1 MFKKLIFFVIY
12 SAFAIVS
19 LANDVIVLNSN
30 LNIKKI
36 GSKIYYYIDADKALS
51 YNNVIEQSF
60 QKEFVKSNKDIPFFD
75 YQNYTVWL
83 KFTIHNN
90 TESENRFFLII
101 DYPLLYK
108 IRLYVPHNDGIDTLF
123 SGDGYKFSK
132 RSILHT
138 SNIFELNLS
147 PGNTQTYYC
156 AVKSDGDV
164 ITLPISISSPE
175 YFYEKSE
182 TRPLFLGFFYGILV
196 LVVLLNLFFYFS
208 MRDFS
213 FLYYVLF
220 TFSIGVFLF
229 IRDGYAFKYFWP
241 SSPAWANLSV
251 VLFSMLSIISVMLL
265 IKSVLQTRK
274 NFPVFDKILVAFI
287 IITSILSISAVFSQ
301 SMYRFMISFGNIITA
316 VTTIVC
322 IVIAILARRKKI
334 YFTKYF
340 IAALFFIIIGG
351 VWVVMKN
358 AGIPGIFQFEH
369 GMKFATAIVL
379 LILAYGMT
387 KKFTKL
393 LNQSKQEAINRLEEI
408 NLMKERANIL
418 LEEEVKKRTHELNE
432 SYKELHELNQ
442 EILTQKEEIESQNN
456 AIQIQRDIAIQ
467 QKEHIEKQNIAITN
481 SINYAKRIQQALL
494 SEICIL
500 SECQNGL
507 PGISE
512 CFVMFKPKEIVSGD
526 FYYATRFND
535 KLIIAVADCTGHG
548 VPGGFMSMLGISF
561 LNEIINIAHNLDA
574 KDIVHQLR
582 DNVTATLLNAGK
594 KDKDDY
600 LLMDGMNIAIV
611 IIDLSKK
618 ILQYSGAFNPII
630 LVRDNNLHCY
640 TLDRQAIGIFIKKK
654 KDFHNYNVDLKDGD
668 MVYIYS
674 DGFIDQF
681 DEEGSE
687 RFKVFR
693 FQELLLSIN
702 ELPAKEQKEKLDE
715 VFHKWKGS
723 NDQIDDVTVLGF
735 RV

>member
-1 MFKKLIFFVIY
+1 MRKRLVLFFV
-12 SAFAIVS
+12 FALFAGFSI
-19 LANDVIVLNSN
+19 ANDIIIINDD

-36 GSKIYYYIDADKALS
+36 GSKVYYYLDSDKSLS
-51 YNNVIEQSF
+51 YCQVVEDSF
-60 QKEFVKSNKDIPFFD
+60 QNQFVQSDKDVPFFD
-75 YQNYTVWL
+75 YQNATVWL
-83 KFTIHNN
+83 KLTVQNN

-108 IRLYVPHNDGIDTLF
+108 IRLFVPTDEGIDTLY
-123 SGDGYKFSK
+123 SGDGYPFHN
-132 RSILHT
+132 RSIQHT
-138 SNIFELNLS
+138 SNVFEINLL
-147 PGNTQTYYC
+147 PGYSQTYYC
-156 AVKSDGDV
+156 SIESDGDV
-164 ITLPISISSPE
+164 ITIPVSISSPQ
-175 YFYEKSE
+175 YLYEKSE

-208 MRDFS
+208 MRDYS

-229 IRDGYAFKYFWP
+229 IRDGFAFKYYWP
-241 SSPAWANLSV
+241 SSPEWANLSV
-251 VLFSMLSIISVMLL
+251 VVFAMVSIISVMLL
-265 IKSVLQTRK
+265 IKSALQTRK

-287 IITSILSISAVFSQ
+287 IITSILSISTVFSQ

-316 VTTIVC
+316 VTTLFC
-322 IVIAILARRKKI
+322 IVIALFAWRKKL

-351 VWVVMKN
+351 LWVVMKN

-369 GMKFATAIVL
+369 GMKFATAFVL
-379 LILAYGMT
+379 LVLAYGMT

-418 LEEEVKKRTHELNE
+418 LEDEVKKRTHELNE

-456 AIQIQRDIAIQ
+456 SIQIQRDIAIQ
-467 QKEHIEKQNIAITN
+467 QKEHIEKQKLAITD

-494 SEICIL
+494 PELCVL
-500 SECQNGL
+500 SDNQNEK

-526 FYYATRFND
+526 FYYSARFDD
-535 KLIIAVADCTGHG
+535 KLVIAVADCTGHG

-561 LNEIINIAHNLDA
+561 LNEIINNSSNLDA
-574 KDIVHQLR
+574 KEIVHQLR
-582 DNVTATLLNAGK
+582 DNVTTTLLNAGK
-594 KDKDDY
+594 KDKDDF
-600 LLMDGMNIAIV
+600 LLMDGMNVAVVIV
-611 IIDLSKK
+611 DVSKMT
-618 ILQYSGAFNPII
+618 LQYSGAFNPII
-630 LVRDNNLHCY
+630 LVRDNNLHTY
-640 TLDRQAIGIFIKKK
+640 TLDRQAIGIFVKKK
-654 KDFHNYNVDLKDGD
+654 KDFNNYNLDLQSGD

-681 DEEGSE
+681 NEEGDE
-687 RFKVFR
+687 RFKFFR
-693 FQELLLSIN
+693 FKELLLSVN
-702 ELPAKEQKEKLDE
+702 ELPAIKQKEKLEE
-715 VFHKWKGS
+715 VFHIWKGE
-723 NDQIDDVTVLGF
+723 NDQIDDITILGF